1 MACRRGG
8 DRRRHGGDDLQGGAR
23 TDRRAIRSLRFTDEF
38 VRHKLLDAIGDLS
51 LMGAPLAGRVTLYKT
66 GHGIH
71 AKFMREL
78 MKNKDEILEL
88 MAAPQADTGSAGSA

>member
-1 MACRRGG
+1 DEGVMNPDG
-8 DRRRHGGDDLQGGAR
+8 LKGA
-23 TDRRAIRSLRFTDEF
+23 DEF

-51 LMGAPLAGRVTLYKT
+51 LLGAPLAGRVTLYKT

-78 MKNKDEILEL
+78 MKNKDDVLEL
-88 MAAPQADTGSAGSA
+88 TATPQAEAGSAGPGELRL